1 VNVHMIN
8 AQIRSIARMDAETAA
23 DLVNCIACEFKAKK
37 FNIAPDV
44 AEHIQDS
51 LDYAASLLVDE
62 CAHPTLEDLPR
73 IGLEKKQEDALAEA
87 LGK

>member
-1 VNVHMIN
+1 MNIHMIN

-37 FNIAPDV
+37 HNIAPDV
-44 AEHIQDS
+44 AEHIQSS
-51 LDYAASLLVDE
+51 LDYAASLLIDE
-62 CAHPTLEDLPR
+62 CAPLTPEELDAAMR
-73 IGLEKKQEDALAEA
+73 EKRQDESLAVA

>member
-1 VNVHMIN
+1 MNVHMIN

-37 FNIAPDV
+37 HNIAPDV
-44 AEHIQDS
+44 AEHIQKA
-51 LDYAASLLVDE
+51 LDYAATLLVDE
-62 CAHPTLEDLPR
+62 CAPLTPEELDAAMR
-73 IGLEKKQEDALAEA
+73 EKKQEDALAVA

>member
-1 VNVHMIN
+1 MNVHMIN

-37 FNIAPDV
+37 FNIAPSV
-44 AEHIQDS
+44 AAHIQES
-51 LDYAASLLVDE
+51 LDYAASLLIDE

-73 IGLEKKQEDALAEA
+73 IGLEKKQEDALAVA